1 MYLSLLYICHKWP
14 STYNT
19 IVQVYVH
26 MANVVVSLIHM
37 MATWLYLLRTM
48 SSMNGPY
55 SQTTTWGKLWES
67 RFPLGC
73 WLRWTRFFAGHRRP
87 FLLFLLFVPVP
98 IHVFPICST
107 NLDVATMLTRKWRI
121 TNFIEVIDSSEKLL

>member
-1 MYLSLLYICHKWP
+1 
-14 STYNT
+14 
-19 IVQVYVH
+19 
-26 MANVVVSLIHM
+26 M
-37 MATWLYLLRTM
+37 MATRLYLLRTM

-87 FLLFLLFVPVP
+87 FLFFLLFVPLP

-107 NLDVATMLTRKWRI
+107 NLDIATILMRKWRI
-121 TNFIEVIDSSEKLL
+121 TNFIEIMHSWEITLKRMLSSIKLIDFTFRSFVTDMWFHEIYDLFNFM